1 MNAAASPIRLLLADV
16 DGTLVTDD
24 KVLTERSVEAVH
36 RLDGAGVLLAVTSGR
51 PPRGMQM
58 LIEPLALSTPIAAFN
73 GGIVVEPDMSV
84 IDQKVIPGA
93 LVGPIVALIE
103 SSGLDVWMYRG
114 PDWYVR
120 DLDAPHV
127 AREAFT
133 VQFQPTLV
141 ESFDGITEGVA
152 KVVGVGD
159 DHDLVAS
166 VAAAAH
172 DRFGDHVSAARSQ
185 PYYAD
190 ITHPDAN
197 KGEVVKFLSTRY
209 GIGLE
214 EIATIGDQANDVL
227 MFAHSGLS
235 IAMGQS
241 DREVQRAARRVTDS
255 NQEEGFA
262 KAVERFILPE
272 SSRRVPTDPGL
283 R

>member
-1 MNAAASPIRLLLADV
+1 MNPTISPIRLLLADV

-24 KVLTERSVEAVH
+24 KVLTERSVEAVR
-36 RLDGAGVLLAVTSGR
+36 RLHDAGVLLAVTSGR

-58 LIEPLALSTPIAAFN
+58 LIEPLALRTPIAAFN

-84 IDQKVIPGA
+84 IDQKVIPKA
-93 LVGPIVALIE
+93 LVAPIVALID
-103 SSGLDVWMYRG
+103 SSGLDVWIYRG

-120 DLDAPHV
+120 NLDAPHV

-141 ESFDGITEGVA
+141 DNFDDITEDVA
-152 KVVGVGD
+152 KVVGVSD

-166 VAAAAH
+166 VATAAH

-197 KGEVVKFLSTRY
+197 KGEVVTFLSTRY
-209 GIGLE
+209 GIAPE

-272 SSRRVPTDPGL
+272 SSGSVSPIHA
-283 R
+283 